1 MIYMENSSTQITL
14 MTITDEL
21 FLPTRLVYEVYDAN
35 QLRAWLKKT
44 TCVEWHPVKLGWTWN
59 YDGAAIHMGFPLS
72 YAKVPKAYQ
81 PLVLATGYLVDK
93 HSFHVYTRCGLRTVK
108 FLEFFDQQV
117 PRTIAMGQYIDQY
130 NLITS
135 VSEGEALPFP
145 EDYFKDE
152 SKLEFFD
159 LIGLLDSPDSPEK
172 EKALYDYESE
182 AARRTL
188 RPLERHRLEAFYD
201 DGPKQMEQGVKFR
214 EMMAMLQTE
223 SSEPIRPV
231 EVISRILSAAVP
243 KTGKV
248 GRNDPCSCG
257 SGKKFK
263 KCCGADGAPSTLH

>member
-1 MIYMENSSTQITL
+1 MTL
-14 MTITDEL
+14 TDEL
-21 FLPTRLVYEVYDAN
+21 FMPTRLVYEVHDAN
-35 QLRAWLKKT
+35 QMRSWLDENTCFHWNTVKRA
-44 TCVEWHPVKLGWTWN
+44 WTWN
-59 YDGAAIHMGFPLS
+59 YDGTALKMDFPVS
-72 YAKVPKAYQ
+72 YAKVPKAQQ
-81 PLVLATGYLVDK
+81 PLVLATGYFVDEY
-93 HSFHVYTRCGLRTVK
+93 SFHVYTRCGFRAVK
-108 FLEFFDQQV
+108 FMEFFDQQV

-159 LIGLLDSPDSPEK
+159 LIGLLDSPDSPAK

-201 DGPKQMEQGVKFR
+201 DGPKQMERGVKFR
-214 EMMAMLQTE
+214 EMMAALQAE

-231 EVISRILSAAVP
+231 EVISRILSTAVP
-243 KTGKV
+243 KAGKV
-248 GRNDPCSCG
+248 GRNDPCPCG